1 MNDPKAVYY
10 RQMLSPKEIAQAA
23 IKAGFLKPATPPI
36 IPAATLPPKRPI
48 LLPSEAGIAKARPVP
63 RQRRIYTKR
72 EPKSLRYV
80 VHLKSRPDLKEK
92 LGLTKKG
99 MIQ

>member
-1 MNDPKAVYY
+1 MNDPKA
-10 RQMLSPKEIAQAA
+10 IAQAA
-23 IKAGFLKPATPPI
+23 IRAGLLKPATPPI
-36 IPAATLPPKRPI
+36 VPAATLPPKRPI

-80 VHLKSRPDLKEK
+80 IHLKDRPDLKPKEA
-92 LGLTKKG
+92 
-99 MIQ
+99 